1 MRFFLRLWLRPAQLL
16 LLLILSSPDS
26 SGSEPAPEVTL
37 EPRSVRL
44 GAIGHRETRSVDFTL
59 TNHGS
64 HPLTIEEAK
73 PSCSCMTL
81 DFSRKPI
88 PAGEGRRGKVT
99 ISFGR
104 GYGKFHKQVDFRLKG
119 RRDPISLHVFANFH
133 PGVRVEQLELV
144 LDAHY
149 GGGGPTP
156 TQILEIRSV
165 VAKGPPPVV
174 TELEW
179 ARGGEHLSLRAV
191 PPGRDR
197 ARIEVGVG
205 AEHPAGAIAAE
216 LRGKING
223 RSFVLPVRGNVY
235 RGIRLSPPHANFNV
249 VKDAND
255 WVEKVE
261 LHATD
266 ATPFKILNI
275 SYTARPRALE
285 LIPEIESEETGP
297 GLWTITLT
305 IAPMVGQ
312 KGGFGGTLSVKTDH
326 SEKRDL
332 EIQVFGHLR
341 EQ

>member
-1 MRFFLRLWLRPAQLL
+1 MRFIPRRWLQPILL
-16 LLLILSSPDS
+16 FSLFNSSVVL
-26 SGSEPAPEVTL
+26 GSELAPEITL
-37 EPRSVRL
+37 EPRSARL
-44 GAIGHRETRSVDFTL
+44 GAVGHRETRTVDFTL

-64 HPLTIEEAK
+64 TPLTIEEAK

-81 DFSRKPI
+81 DFSPKPI
-88 PAGEGRRGKVT
+88 PAGEGRRGTVT
-99 ISFGR
+99 IAFGR

-165 VAKGPPPVV
+165 VAKGPPPIVS
-174 TELEW
+174 ELEW
-179 ARGGEHLSLRAV
+179 ARGGEHLTIRTLE
-191 PPGRDR
+191 PGRDR
-197 ARIEVGVG
+197 ARIEVGVA
-205 AEHPAGAIAAE
+205 AEHPAGAISAE

-223 RSFVLPVRGNVY
+223 RTFVLPVRGNVY
-235 RGIRLSPPHANFNV
+235 RGIRLSPPQANFNV

-255 WVEKVE
+255 WVEEVE
-261 LHATD
+261 LFATD
-266 ATPFKILNI
+266 DTPFKILDL

-285 LIPEIESEETGP
+285 LIPEIKSEETRP

-305 IAPMVGQ
+305 ITPKEGQ
-312 KGGFGGTLSVKTDH
+312 QGGFGGTLNVKTDH
-326 SEKRDL
+326 SEKPDL
-332 EIQVFGHLR
+332 QIQVFGHLR
-341 EQ
+341 GQ